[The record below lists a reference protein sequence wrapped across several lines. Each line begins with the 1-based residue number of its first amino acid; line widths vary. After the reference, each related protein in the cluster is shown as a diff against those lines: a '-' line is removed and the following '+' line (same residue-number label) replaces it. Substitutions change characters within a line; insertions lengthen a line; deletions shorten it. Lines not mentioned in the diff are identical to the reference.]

1 MKGAS
6 LILAGLAGATP
17 LEVQERQSCPAIHV
31 FGARETT
38 VAPGFGTSQGLVQ
51 MVQQAYPGT
60 TADPIAYPAC
70 GGQSSCGG
78 ASYDSSAQQGTAAVV
93 SAVQSLN
100 QRCPDTKIVLIGY
113 SQVYIFLPVTTGLWI
128 GEGYLCGDWL
138 TIHPQ
143 FRAARSWTTPSAAV
157 PAPH

>member
-113 SQVYIFLPVTTGLWI
+113 SQP
-128 GEGYLCGDWL
+128 
-138 TIHPQ
+138 
-143 FRAARSWTTPSAAV
+143 
-157 PAPH
+157 